1 VIVDHREIKR
11 TFIDDSGFEEID
23 YETVRERKKLA
34 YEGIITLIVTINA
47 ATGALESPPQI
58 VAQGVRGLEFANG
71 STKAAQQVVAAAF
84 AGASRQMMADES
96 LLKEHLRVELK
107 RFIQKELGVKP
118 VIVPVIS
125 QVQLPPS
132 SNGGQ
137 HRLRVMESIDP

>member
-1 VIVDHREIKR
+1 
-11 TFIDDSGFEEID
+11 
-23 YETVRERKKLA
+23 
-34 YEGIITLIVTINA
+34 
-47 ATGALESPPQI
+47 
-58 VAQGVRGLEFANG
+58 
-71 STKAAQQVVAAAF
+71 VAAAF

-132 SNGGQ
+132 SNGAST
-137 HRLRVMESIDP
+137 VSA